1 MEAAGFS
8 ILKAH
13 EGTSLAV
20 LADMADQELLV
31 LCEAHFARY
40 FHQVDSLA

>member
-1 MEAAGFS
+1 
-8 ILKAH
+8 
-13 EGTSLAV
+13 
-20 LADMADQELLV
+20 MADQELLV